1 MRRLAWKSI
10 GIIIL
15 LWTSAVLGYDAA
27 YRCGIHI
34 DDHIGCRVFGG
45 NWPTSV
51 RETVLLSVAFA
62 AALGFTALIE

>member
-1 MRRLAWKSI
+1 LGASNDKLRNALLLVGAGSILITLA
-10 GIIIL
+10 
-15 LWTSAVLGYDAA
+15 AVIYQD
-27 YRCGIHI
+27 
-34 DDHIGCRVFGG
+34 GG